1 MADDSGY
8 PSLAQRALTGPFELP
23 EPDAAPDG
31 APVDRLRALQ
41 AFNARLVCMP
51 VDETSYADV
60 VAGAR
65 RVIGCDACA
74 LFLVDRDT
82 GDLVLRAADGYRGLE
97 PGLRVAVRDATSMHA
112 HAFSEE
118 YLVHIAD
125 VANLEGLQPLA
136 AGVASALALP
146 IISFRGPVG
155 VFDFG
160 SRRPGAFTPAEIG
173 MCTMLVDQMSYSL
186 ENIRLVNELSRSR
199 DAVIRGMALLAE
211 IRDTHIREHLV
222 RMCAYSGYL
231 AGLLADRPG
240 YSEATPQ
247 FIDTIARAAALH
259 DVGKVG
265 IPDAILLKPGKLTDA
280 EFAVMKSHTEMG
292 AELLEGLIKDYGR
305 YAMITMGAE
314 VARCH
319 HEKWDGSGYPAGL
332 KGREIPLSARIVA
345 IADVYDA
352 LTSRRVYK
360 DAWTHEETARVMRQD
375 AGRHFDPELLEI
387 FLARPAELARIRA
400 TTD

>member
-1 MADDSGY
+1 MADDTGY
-8 PSLAQRALTGPFELP
+8 PTLIRSGPAGP
-23 EPDAAPDG
+23 SDDG
-31 APVDRLRALQ
+31 GLGAHVDRLRALQ

-51 VDETSYADV
+51 VDESSYGEV

-74 LFLVDRDT
+74 LFLVDRQT
-82 GDLVLRAADGYRGLE
+82 GELVLRAGDGYRGLE
-97 PGLRVAVRDATSMHA
+97 PGLRLSPQASDSMHA
-112 HAFSEE
+112 QAFREE
-118 YLVHIAD
+118 YMVHVAD
-125 VANLEGLQPLA
+125 VAGLEGLQPLA

-160 SRRPGAFTPAEIG
+160 SRRPGAFTPTEIG

-211 IRDTHIREHLV
+211 IRDTHIREHL
-222 RMCAYSGYL
+222 RRICAYSGYL
-231 AGLLADRPG
+231 AGQLAERPG
-240 YSEATPQ
+240 YPEATPQ
-247 FIDTIARAAALH
+247 FIDTISRAAALH

-265 IPDAILLKPGKLTDA
+265 IPDSILLKPGKLTPE
-280 EFAVMKSHTEMG
+280 EFDVMKSHAVVG
-292 AELLEGLIKDYGR
+292 AELLEGLIQEYGR

-332 KGREIPLSARIVA
+332 KGAEIPLSARIVA

-360 DAWTHEETARVMRQD
+360 DAWTHAETAETMRGD
-375 AGRHFDPELLEI
+375 AGRHFDPALLEI
-387 FLARPAELARIRA
+387 FLARPAELAKIRQGG
-400 TTD
+400 D